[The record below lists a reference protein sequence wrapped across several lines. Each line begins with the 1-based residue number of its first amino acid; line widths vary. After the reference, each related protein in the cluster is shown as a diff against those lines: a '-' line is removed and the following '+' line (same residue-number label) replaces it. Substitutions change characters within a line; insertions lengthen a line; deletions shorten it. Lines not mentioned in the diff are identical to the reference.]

1 MSKLDMI
8 VMMLESHVRTDTG
21 ALPGVPGLRLVHME
35 EISMNKILVT
45 LAACSALALVGA
57 GCAKKQ
63 AAEPVKVESVQKA
76 AVPAAV
82 EAVKAP
88 EVEKKV
94 EAAPAPAGEQKA
106 EGTVEA
112 VEVTTPSGLKFV
124 ELKIG
129 EGELPQA
136 GQTVI
141 VHYTG
146 TLTDGKKFDSS
157 VDRGQPFSFVLG
169 KGMVIKG
176 WDEGLSTM
184 KIGGKRKLIIP
195 PELGYGPRGAGGVI
209 PPNATLLFDVE
220 LIGVK

>member
-1 MSKLDMI
+1 MI
-8 VMMLESHVRTDTG
+8 AVMLESHVRTDTG
-21 ALPGVPGLRLVHME
+21 ALPGVPGLWLVHME
-35 EISMNKILVT
+35 EISMSKILVT
-45 LAACSALALVGA
+45 LAACSALALVSA

-63 AAEPVKVESVQKA
+63 AAEPVKVESAQKA
-76 AVPAAV
+76 EAPAPV

-88 EVEKKV
+88 EVVKAV

-195 PELGYGPRGAGGVI
+195 PELGYGARGAGGVI